1 MYVLCWLLNSIYHN
15 EIIITFFKFNCSC
28 SLKLSNICLPFLC
41 NYICCIKHNFD
52 FAICSPRTAFRNDIV
67 HRRKPGAFH
76 HLAFRATS
84 RQEVDELYL
93 KIKAPILGKSTVT
106 AEFRCAKR
114 KCSMIQTDDDENT
127 LKTIW
132 KVSCTLSQKKKVEGQ

>member
-1 MYVLCWLLNSIYHN
+1 MQPFIDHIQITVKNMEQAEPFYDKFLAIIGFDISKKVSAIIQEHDLYVVEYLND
-15 EIIITFFKFNCSC
+15 
-28 SLKLSNICLPFLC
+28 
-41 NYICCIKHNFD
+41 NFD

-93 KIKAPILGKSTVT
+93 NSHVHTLDTTINETV
-106 AEFRCAKR
+106 
-114 KCSMIQTDDDENT
+114 
-127 LKTIW
+127 
-132 KVSCTLSQKKKVEGQ
+132 